1 MNTNLLGKYVKINS
15 ANKYGIVDWIYE
27 DGSLHII
34 TNDFY
39 EWHVEAKDIKKEIV
53 VKY

>member
-1 MNTNLLGKYVKINS
+1 MNTNLLGKYVKVNSIN
-15 ANKYGIVDWIYE
+15 NYGVIDWIFD

-39 EWHVEAKDIKKEIV
+39 EHYVEKQDIEKEIV
-53 VKY
+53 VMY